1 MFRQLRWRAMRVL
14 TVVGNR
20 PQFVKSAP
28 LSVALREAEI
38 EEIVVH
44 TGQHWDP
51 ELSQV
56 FFEEL
61 GLPEPAQ
68 RLDLRTAEIEALTP
82 AVRAVVDAERPDA
95 VLVLGDTNS
104 TLAGARAAAAAGL
117 PLAHVEAG
125 LRSGDLSMPEERA
138 RIEVDGLASLL
149 LCPDERSVA
158 TLAAEGVGGTA
169 LVVGDVMADATL
181 RFAPIA
187 RERVPPPHDPGTY
200 VVATVHREAN
210 VRPERLRRIVGR
222 PLARVDEPVV
232 FPAHPRTAAVLRA
245 EGIPLAPNVELREPL
260 GYLAFASAASQA
272 RVIATDSGGLQKEA
286 YWYRVPCVTMRPS
299 TEWVDTVEQGANVL
313 VDDDPDAIEAA
324 VRDAAFPSGA
334 PSALRR
340 RPRRGAD
347 RERARRDVNRQHP
360 PGSACDTVLQVR
372 SRG

>member
-1 MFRQLRWRAMRVL
+1 VKVVS
-14 TVVGNR
+14 VVGNR
-20 PQFVKSAP
+20 PQFVKSGP
-28 LSVALREAEI
+28 LSVSLRVRGIDEV
-38 EEIVVH
+38 VVH
-44 TGQHWDP
+44 TGQHWDAD
-51 ELSQV
+51 LSQV

-61 GLPEPAQ
+61 GLPEPAH
-68 RLDLRTAEIEALTP
+68 RLDLRTADVAALTP
-82 AVRAVVDAERPDA
+82 PVRRVVEAERPDA

-104 TLAGARAAAAAGL
+104 TLAGARAAAAVGT

-138 RIEVDGLASLL
+138 RIEVDRLASLL

-158 TLAAEGVGGTA
+158 TLAAEGVAGRS

-187 RERVPPPHDPGTY
+187 RERVAPPHERGAY

-210 VRPERLRRIVGR
+210 VRPARLRRIADGLSRIEV
-222 PLARVDEPVV
+222 PVV
-232 FPAHPRTAAVLRA
+232 FPAHPRTASVLRA
-245 EGIPLAPNVELREPL
+245 EGIALAPNVELREPL

-313 VDDDPDAIEAA
+313 VDDDPDAIQEA
-324 VRDAAFPSGA
+324 VRLAAFPRNA
-334 PSALRR
+334 PPLYGDGHAAERIARAL
-340 RPRRGAD
+340 G
-347 RERARRDVNRQHP
+347 
-360 PGSACDTVLQVR
+360 GL
-372 SRG
+372 

>member
-28 LSVALREAEI
+28 LSMALREAGIAEV
-38 EEIVVH
+38 VVH
-44 TGQHWDP
+44 TGQHWDA

-61 GLPEPAQ
+61 GLPEPAH
-68 RLDLRTAEIEALTP
+68 RLDLRTADVDALTP
-82 AVRAVVDAERPDA
+82 AVRGVVEAERPDA
-95 VLVLGDTNS
+95 VVVLGDTNS
-104 TLAGARAAAAAGL
+104 TLAGARAAAAVGT

-138 RIEVDGLASLL
+138 RIEVDRLASLL

-158 TLAAEGVGGTA
+158 TLAAEGVVGRS

-187 RERVPPPHDPGTY
+187 RERAAPPHERGAY

-210 VRPERLRRIVGR
+210 VRPARLRRIADGLSRIEV
-222 PLARVDEPVV
+222 PVV
-232 FPAHPRTAAVLRA
+232 FPAHPRTASVLRA
-245 EGIPLAPNVELREPL
+245 EGIALAPNVELREPL

-313 VDDDPDAIEAA
+313 VDDDPDAIGEAI
-324 VRDAAFPSGA
+324 RLAAFPQNA
-334 PSALRR
+334 PPLYGDGHAAERIARAL
-340 RPRRGAD
+340 G
-347 RERARRDVNRQHP
+347 
-360 PGSACDTVLQVR
+360 GL
-372 SRG
+372 